1 MLRGWPRTLTWAD
14 FTALPN
20 PGPGQL
26 VALNGRAIVARV
38 SISIMFYPG
47 TSQILPDPGILDQ
60 VRFGDADVSV
70 ILNRGQMQYVPS
82 RIPRRQEAY
91 YLRHEQGHLD
101 LMGLFARELYVNLMR
116 LRSVDSAGLLRA
128 ADRAVDEAVRQARMY
143 AINPP
148 HSDCVY
154 DRDTNHGQLRRK
166 QDQWN
171 HRIAQ
176 NIAHWHE
183 PNFRVLT

>member
-14 FTALPN
+14 FTAIPN

-38 SISIMFYPG
+38 SISIMFYPE
-47 TSQILPDPGILDQ
+47 TSQVLPDTGILTG
-60 VRFGDADVSV
+60 VHFGDADVSV

-82 RIPRRQEAY
+82 RIPRGQQAY

-101 LMGLFARELYVNLMR
+101 LMGLFARELYVRLMA
-116 LRSVDSAGLLRA
+116 LRAVDSAGLLRA
-128 ADRAVDEAVRQARMY
+128 ADREVDAAVGSARMY

-148 HSDCVY
+148 HSDCIY
-154 DRDTNHGQLRRK
+154 DRETHHGQRRQK

-176 NIAHWHE
+176 NIARWQE
-183 PNFRVLT
+183 PNFRVGM